1 MLTRP
6 LGHDDDD
13 GGGDDDDDEEEEEW
27 EGEVK
32 ERKLEERSGRKTIDR
47 LCGVKSEQQY
57 SKHRLYHVYHFQ
69 RAHRKST

>member
-1 MLTRP
+1 MTRP

-13 GGGDDDDDEEEEEW
+13 GGGDDDDGDDEEEEEEW

-47 LCGVKSEQQY
+47 QTDCVG
-57 SKHRLYHVYHFQ
+57 
-69 RAHRKST
+69 